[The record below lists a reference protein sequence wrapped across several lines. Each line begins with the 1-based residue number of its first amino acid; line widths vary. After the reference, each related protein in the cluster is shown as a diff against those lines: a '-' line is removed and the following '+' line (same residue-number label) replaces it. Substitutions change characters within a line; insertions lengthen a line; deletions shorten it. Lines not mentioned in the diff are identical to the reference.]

1 MCDMKHLGN
10 DKMQVLLLMVWGG
23 TQILYFNNLS
33 SDVNEGCSS
42 TDCTLSIKDINVY

>member
-10 DKMQVLLLMVWGG
+10 DEMQVLFLMVWGG

-33 SDVNEGCSS
+33 SDVKSS
-42 TDCTLSIKDINVY
+42 TDCTSSIKDINVY